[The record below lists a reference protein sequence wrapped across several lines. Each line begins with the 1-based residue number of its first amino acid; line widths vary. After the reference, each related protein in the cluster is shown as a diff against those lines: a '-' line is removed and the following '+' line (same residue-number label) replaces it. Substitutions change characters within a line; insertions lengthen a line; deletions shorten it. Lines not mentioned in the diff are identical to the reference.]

1 MTKFKDKRVDKVLE
15 YLEERAATDES
26 LTNEELV
33 TVQVLGRYLPAMY
46 ETLSDWA
53 PGEDDDVDERSRDV
67 LLGTYMAFAEI
78 AAIMQVTMAG
88 RSWDEQQHHKCVEVV
103 VDLFKKRAKDNLSV
117 ALERYQDL
125 EPAIGMVGGNDTMH

>member
-103 VDLFKKRAKDNLSV
+103 VDLFKKRVKDNLSV